1 MRRVNIDADAYGRR
15 RVGFAELM
23 HWWLQVLLRRE
34 NTMRVSEGHGD
45 QLKLASERVRTMKY
59 CNAEADPVALC
70 QQVKPPKSKD

>member
-45 QLKLASERVRTMKY
+45 QLKLASERER
-59 CNAEADPVALC
+59 E
-70 QQVKPPKSKD
+70 